1 MLVVALPLLCPA
13 AIQELRAP
21 ADALRQG
28 LLSTPDVG
36 WQSRSVPAWLR

>member
-1 MLVVALPLLCPA
+1 MLVVALPLLCSA

-28 LLSTPDVG
+28 LLFDA
-36 WQSRSVPAWLR
+36 RCWLAGPLGAHVS